1 MIISKSAEELQGKLL
16 GKVIKEGVIC
26 KSKYG
31 DILRCNPIF
40 AIVENPDYVHELEYD
55 FSGYTICGEKYTDR
69 VEESINMAM
78 QKLKSTPFTRRVSI
92 PIWKA
97 KDHLCKT
104 PPAITEISF
113 IVYDNRLNATTLIRS
128 LDVLNYFSFNF
139 DFINYVVDLILDK
152 TEFEKGSVAM
162 LISIPHV
169 YMRDLDRAK
178 VEKDEYEEIYG
189 VTEHGTHIVEDY
201 LSSAWHS
208 VLEAIYSEGKV
219 KKTEW
224 GEMFEGQ
231 AESKFLHRM
240 FIEVKN
246 PYENQIHDKAPFTR
260 KYGVEY
266 AHDYVICAKSID
278 KPINES
284 ILREDETYTYAE
296 RARYCEKDDVKVDQ
310 LYTVIEKLKEDKF
323 RRDCY
328 VGISR
333 PWDLLSDE
341 PPCLRGYQ
349 FFALNN
355 ETLAGLFYM
364 RSNDAYGAMHANAY
378 AFSLLTQY
386 VAEMTGFHNHVYYHF
401 AVDMHIYAEFL
412 NAVKEILQ
420 PETPTIHDIVDFKK

>member
-1 MIISKSAEELQGKLL
+1 MIISKDAKELKNKLL
-16 GKVIKEGVIC
+16 GKIIDEGVEC

-31 DILRCNPIF
+31 DTLRCKPAF
-40 AIVENPDYVHELEYD
+40 AVVKNPDYVHELEYD
-55 FSGYTICGEKYTDR
+55 FSGYTICGERYTGR
-69 VEESINMAM
+69 VKESIDDAI

-92 PIWKA
+92 PIWRA
-97 KDHLCKT
+97 KDHNCDT

-113 IVYDNRLNATTLIRS
+113 IVYKNQLNATTLVRS
-128 LDVLNYFSFNF
+128 LDVLNYFTFNF
-139 DFINYVVDLILDK
+139 DFVNYVVEQVLDK
-152 TEFEKGSVAM
+152 TGYKKGSIAM
-162 LISIPHV
+162 LINVPHI
-169 YMRDLDRAK
+169 YMRDLKRAK
-178 VEKDEYEEIYG
+178 DERDEYEEKYG
-189 VTEHGTHIVEDY
+189 VTEYGTHIVEDY

-208 VLEAIYSEGKV
+208 VLEGVYFEGMV

-231 AESKFLHRM
+231 AESKFLHRT
-240 FIEVKN
+240 FVEVKN

-278 KPINES
+278 KPINEP
-284 ILREDETYTYAE
+284 ILKEDETYTYAE
-296 RARYCEKDDVKVDQ
+296 RARYCEKDVVRVDQ
-310 LYTVIEKLKEDKF
+310 LYAVIEKLREDKF

-349 FFALNN
+349 FFALND

-386 VAEMTGFHNHVYYHF
+386 VAELTGFQNHVYYHF
-401 AVDMHIYAEFL
+401 AVDMHIYAEFFD
-412 NAVKEILQ
+412 AVKEILQ
-420 PETPTIHDIVDFKK
+420 PETPTIHDVIDFKK